1 MDNLSLPVRAREH
14 FAPKFLLTPA
24 GEKVLDIGQNL
35 AGLFLC
41 VMHEPTGTRI
51 RLQFG
56 EALQDGNFYRE
67 NLRGAKQEFIYVSD
81 GKERV
86 VRPHF
91 TYYGFRYVK
100 LEGFTRFSVEDFDAF
115 AIYSDLPMKG
125 ILKTGNEKVNRLISN
140 TIWGMK
146 SNFVDVPT
154 DCPQRDERK
163 GWTGDAQAFSR
174 TACYLADT
182 YAFYRKYLYD
192 MTQEQ
197 KTKNGMVPDIV
208 PSFGYE
214 RGTAVWGDA
223 ACIIPWNLYL
233 FYGDRSILEEQ
244 YESMKSWLSYVER
257 VDGSDHGWRKA
268 FQYGDW
274 LGSGFPLSW
283 GRSEP
288 GAVRTR
294 VLLPMFIIGK
304 AC

>member
-1 MDNLSLPVRAREH
+1 M
-14 FAPKFLLTPA
+14 
-24 GEKVLDIGQNL
+24 
-35 AGLFLC
+35 
-41 VMHEPTGTRI
+41 
-51 RLQFG
+51 
-56 EALQDGNFYRE
+56 QDGNFYRE

-274 LGSGFPLSW
+274 LALDSPYPGEGQSRGGTDEGFIADVYHRKSLLITAKTARFWEKPGMPESLNSRRRSFW
-283 GRSEP
+283 RRSGRS
-288 GAVRTR
+288 
-294 VLLPMFIIGK
+294 IIPLRED
-304 AC
+304 AASIHRRRRF